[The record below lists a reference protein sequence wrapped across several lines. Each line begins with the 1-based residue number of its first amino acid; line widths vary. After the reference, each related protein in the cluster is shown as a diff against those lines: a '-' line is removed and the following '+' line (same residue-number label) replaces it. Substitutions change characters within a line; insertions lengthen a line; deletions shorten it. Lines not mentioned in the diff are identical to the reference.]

1 MARRLFET
9 FLFAVAGLQA
19 SACGTDAVGVDA
31 CRQVQE
37 AECQEAPACGIAL
50 EPPYHTT
57 GTAVDAC
64 IRFYNDQCLHGLAS
78 GTDPGLTAVHACV
91 AAIHSAAMT
100 SGGCSVVANPSTS
113 AACAWLAV
121 NTPATDAASEPVEAA
136 MDDGDA
142 NNEGGDSE

>member
-1 MARRLFET
+1 MARRSFET
-9 FLFAVAGLQA
+9 FLLAVAGLQA

-64 IRFYNDQCLHGLAS
+64 IRFYDDQCLHGLAS
-78 GTDPGLTAVHACV
+78 GTDPGPTAVHECV

-100 SGGCSVVANPSTS
+100 SGG
-113 AACAWLAV
+113 
-121 NTPATDAASEPVEAA
+121 
-136 MDDGDA
+136 
-142 NNEGGDSE
+142 